1 MYLRGYKM
9 IDIKKILLLGLC
21 AIFYATTTSALA
33 VEDFSFDLDA
43 AINEAEGIS
52 TTSKDNEAPVATG
65 SSAKAIYPTVDAQ
78 SYLNASNNMYYD
90 PALIENLITKYKEK
104 NYIGCI
110 QEAQS
115 KMKQENPNP
124 VAMYY
129 MALSYTQIGDVK
141 AALDIYDAI
150 LKLKPSETLTEC
162 ATRGRDCLIGGPACP
177 NKGIEGAE
185 IDTQVQEYKNNSTK
199 LNYNSDETSLAIS
212 QIITE
217 QEMKT
222 LPDMLVTSPMAE
234 KKTLNVKNK
243 TISNENVAE
252 IPATQQNQ
260 PNNDEIAQALK
271 TLQNAGIAVTI
282 QPAQMQGFQNYNPQM
297 TQMSMLLGN
306 NNSANRGFDM
316 LPYMMMQ
323 NQGQNNNANQYNS
336 QMLQA
341 MMMNYMMPS
350 LDFNT
355 KDKD

>member
-1 MYLRGYKM
+1 MKN
-9 IDIKKILLLGLC
+9 IKKTLLLGLC
-21 AIFYATTTSALA
+21 TLLCATTTLTYAA
-33 VEDFSFDLDA
+33 EDFSFDLDA
-43 AINEAEGIS
+43 AINEADGAAGTATKTE
-52 TTSKDNEAPVATG
+52 TPVGATG
-65 SSAKAIYPTVDAQ
+65 SSAKAIFPSVDAQ

-104 NYIGCI
+104 NYVGCI

-141 AALDIYDAI
+141 AALDLYDAI

-162 ATRGRDCLIGGPACP
+162 ATRGRDCLIGGSACP
-177 NKGIEGAE
+177 NKGIEGAD
-185 IDTQVQEYKNNSTK
+185 IDAQVREYKENSTL
-199 LNYNSDETSLAIS
+199 LNYNPDETSLAIS
-212 QIITE
+212 QRITE
-217 QEMKT
+217 QEKKT
-222 LPDMLVTSPMAE
+222 LPDMLVNSQMAE
-234 KKTLNVKNK
+234 KKTLNLENTPKNEEK
-243 TISNENVAE
+243 LQETPTIS
-252 IPATQQNQ
+252 QQT
-260 PNNDEIAQALK
+260 PNNDEVAQALK

-282 QPAQMQGFQNYNPQM
+282 QPAQMPGAPIQGMQNYDPQM
-297 TQMSMLLGN
+297 AQMSMLLGN
-306 NNSANRGFDM
+306 NNNTNKGFDM

-323 NQGQNNNANQYNS
+323 NQGQNNNNQYNS

-350 LDFNT
+350 LDFST

>member
-1 MYLRGYKM
+1 MKN
-9 IDIKKILLLGLC
+9 IKKSLLLGLC
-21 AIFYATTTSALA
+21 TLLCATATITYA

-43 AINEAEGIS
+43 AINEADGID
-52 TTSKDNEAPVATG
+52 TKTKTEENAATG
-65 SSAKAIYPTVDAQ
+65 SSAKAIFPSVDAQ
-78 SYLNASNNMYYD
+78 TYLNASNNMYYD
-90 PALIENLITKYKEK
+90 PALVESIITKYKEK
-104 NYIGCI
+104 NYVGCI

-141 AALDIYDAI
+141 AALDIYDAL

-162 ATRGRDCLIGGPACP
+162 ATRGRDCLIGGPSCP

-185 IDTQVQEYKNNSTK
+185 IDAQVQEYKNNSTK

-212 QIITE
+212 QIISE

-222 LPDMLVTSPMAE
+222 LPDMLVTSQTAE
-234 KKTLNVKNK
+234 KKTLDIEKSHKNEPK
-243 TISNENVAE
+243 VEKTQTISQE
-252 IPATQQNQ
+252 T
-260 PNNDEIAQALK
+260 PNNDEVAQALK

-282 QPAQMQGFQNYNPQM
+282 QPASIQEMQNYNPQM
-297 TQMSMLLGN
+297 AQMSMLLGN
-306 NNSANRGFDM
+306 NISNNRGFDM

-323 NQGQNNNANQYNS
+323 NQGQNNGTNQYNS
-336 QMLQA
+336 QMIQA

>member
-1 MYLRGYKM
+1 M
-9 IDIKKILLLGLC
+9 KKTLLLGLC
-21 AIFYATTTSALA
+21 TLFCATATLTHA

-43 AINEAEGIS
+43 AINEADGATA
-52 TTSKDNEAPVATG
+52 TTKKEDTPTATG
-65 SSAKAIYPTVDAQ
+65 SSAKAIFSSVDAQ

-90 PALIENLITKYKEK
+90 PALIESLITKYKEK
-104 NYIGCI
+104 NYVGCI

-141 AALDIYDAI
+141 AALDLYDAI
-150 LKLKPSETLTEC
+150 LKLKPSDTLTEC

-185 IDTQVQEYKNNSTK
+185 IDAQVQEYKENSTR

-212 QIITE
+212 QIISE
-217 QEMKT
+217 QEKKT
-222 LPDMLVTSPMAE
+222 LPDMLVTTQMAE
-234 KKTLNVKNK
+234 KKTLDLEKSPKKEQKTVEIQ
-243 TISNENVAE
+243 TISQE
-252 IPATQQNQ
+252 I
-260 PNNDEIAQALK
+260 PNNDEVAQALK

-282 QPAQMQGFQNYNPQM
+282 QPAPMQGMQNYNPQM
-297 TQMSMLLGN
+297 AQMSMLLGN
-306 NNSANRGFDM
+306 NNSNNRGFDM

>member
-1 MYLRGYKM
+1 MKNM
-9 IDIKKILLLGLC
+9 KKTLLLGLC
-21 AIFYATTTSALA
+21 TLLCATATITYA

-43 AINEAEGIS
+43 AINEADGNTGNKTEEVPAAG
-52 TTSKDNEAPVATG
+52 G
-65 SSAKAIYPTVDAQ
+65 SSAKAIFPSVDAQ
-78 SYLNASNNMYYD
+78 SYLDASNNMYYD
-90 PALIENLITKYKEK
+90 PALIESLITKYKEK
-104 NYIGCI
+104 NYVGCI

-141 AALDIYDAI
+141 AALDLYDAI
-150 LKLKPSETLTEC
+150 LKLQPSETLTEC

-177 NKGIEGAE
+177 NKGVEGAD
-185 IDTQVQEYKNNSTK
+185 IDAQIQEYKNTTR
-199 LNYNSDETSLAIS
+199 LNFNSDGTTLAIS
-212 QIITE
+212 QIIAN
-217 QEMKT
+217 QESKI
-222 LPDMLVTSPMAE
+222 LPDMLVKTQSAE
-234 KKTLNVKNK
+234 KKTLDVDKNIISEE
-243 TISNENVAE
+243 TIPEISNSTQE
-252 IPATQQNQ
+252 IPNS
-260 PNNDEIAQALK
+260 DEVAQALK

-282 QPAQMQGFQNYNPQM
+282 QPTSMPNMQNYNPQM
-297 TQMSMLLGN
+297 AQMSMLLN
-306 NNSANRGFDM
+306 SNNSNHNFDM

-323 NQGQNNNANQYNS
+323 NQGQNNSANQYNS